1 MCQNTCYSLSSITS
15 GFVSFFA
22 VLVGI
27 FLIALLELE
36 VLIREKTSVERIYH
50 MSPNP
55 SPLSVHCLLSFRSN
69 QLIHLKK
76 NTWALSH
83 EFQLVS
89 FLHIHV
95 LFETNGVS
103 FILSRSFQ

>member
-36 VLIREKTSVERIYH
+36 MLIREKTSVERIYH

-55 SPLSVHCLLSFRSN
+55 SPLSVHCLVSFRSN
-69 QLIHLKK
+69 QFIHLKK
-76 NTWALSH
+76 IRGLC
-83 EFQLVS
+83 LMS
-89 FLHIHV
+89 FNWYR
-95 LFETNGVS
+95 F
-103 FILSRSFQ
+103 FIFMCYSKRMA